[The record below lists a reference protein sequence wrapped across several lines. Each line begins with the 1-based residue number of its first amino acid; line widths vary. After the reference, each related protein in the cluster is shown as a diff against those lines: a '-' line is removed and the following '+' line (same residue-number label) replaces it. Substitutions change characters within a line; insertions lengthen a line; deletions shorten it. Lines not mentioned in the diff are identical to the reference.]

1 MLVGVVILRANKRAF
16 NDSYSIQQIRQE
28 PGNSPVHFGQNVG
41 ACEFGNADQLANGNI
56 KFVIVINCSIL

>member
-1 MLVGVVILRANKRAF
+1 
-16 NDSYSIQQIRQE
+16 
-28 PGNSPVHFGQNVG
+28 VHFGQNVG